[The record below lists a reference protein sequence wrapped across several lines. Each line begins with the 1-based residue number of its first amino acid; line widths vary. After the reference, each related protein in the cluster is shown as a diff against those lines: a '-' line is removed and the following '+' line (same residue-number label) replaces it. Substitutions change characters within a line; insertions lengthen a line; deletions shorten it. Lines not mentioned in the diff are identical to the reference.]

1 MKTRFHYIKSLSVCL
16 FGTLMFLSCG
26 ENSQKTDEF
35 TSAKEKADES
45 FRNALRD
52 NLSDV
57 ATTNEIAEQELKRAE
72 EKERL
77 QNKYAWMDGEWHL
90 SSSIKDPYVGR
101 IDMNLTFKID
111 ASDHSIRFTDRG
123 SGEGYSGTYEIDEDN
138 NAITCKGNRI
148 QFDPTKKAF
157 YEQFNGRRDYYK
169 KESGSRYN
177 SGGESGYSST
187 QNPAPYG
194 YDGDG
199 VPYASRDHKNL
210 DKALDKF
217 EKARQ
222 GYINA
227 TYSRNPM
234 DLMYYHQ
241 CMKNEIGNCLRYAR
255 NIGDRDII
263 EEMKRLDRMVDNLEY

>member
-1 MKTRFHYIKSLSVCL
+1 MKTAFHYFNCFLVFL

-26 ENSQKTDEF
+26 GNSQKTDELA
-35 TSAKEKADES
+35 SAKEKADES
-45 FRNALRD
+45 FRNAIRE

-72 EKERL
+72 EKERE

-90 SSSIKDPYVGR
+90 SSSINDPYVGR
-101 IDMNLTFKID
+101 INMKLTFKID
-111 ASDHSIRFTDRG
+111 AGNNSIRFTDKS
-123 SGEGYSGTYEIDEDN
+123 SGDGYSGTYEIDEDN
-138 NAITCKGNRI
+138 DAITCKGNRI

-169 KESGSRYN
+169 K
-177 SGGESGYSST
+177 ESGYSST